1 MDGKSAEGT
10 HTTSLPISEVIKVC
24 DNRISSTGRCFS
36 DTLSR
41 DLRYQCASIAG
52 TRRWTLIINFSG
64 YAKTD
69 SLPTHRLAPV
79 SQSDYV
85 PDRQYQRL
93 PPFAT
98 PFKGF
103 VTS

>member
-52 TRRWTLIINFSG
+52 TRRCKPIILDFDNKLLRLRENRQPANPQISP
-64 YAKTD
+64 
-69 SLPTHRLAPV
+69 SLSV
-79 SQSDYV
+79 
-85 PDRQYQRL
+85 
-93 PPFAT
+93 
-98 PFKGF
+98 
-103 VTS
+103 